1 MVRAATQ
8 AVNARDLPGHVAAT
22 ARPGGLTARRPTSEG
37 RVTVTR
43 PHEDTAQSSGYVVLA
58 GRSIEPGYNSATA
71 QKTLNSSLQ
80 TLNVFP
86 LFPSGGTTP
95 LHPPAWKGFAP
106 P

>member
-8 AVNARDLPGHVAAT
+8 AVNARDLPGCPHNSRVAAT

-43 PHEDTAQSSGYVVLA
+43 PHEETAQSSGYVVLA
-58 GRSIEPGYNSATA
+58 GMSIEPGYNSATA

-80 TLNVFP
+80 TLNVFQLFLP
-86 LFPSGGTTP
+86 L
-95 LHPPAWKGFAP
+95 ACFAG
-106 P
+106 